1 MWTPAGRCGKA
12 AQRSAAPCE
21 MEKRVTPWLMSSK
34 RASGTMRKITPL
46 QAATEGSVK
55 PKSVSRDIS
64 GPVIGAEW

>member
-1 MWTPAGRCGKA
+1 
-12 AQRSAAPCE
+12 